1 MVVLLNT
8 DCSIF
13 VSIFIQSKPFWIMA
27 KAVQDFVEKE
37 GEGCLPLSGS
47 IPDMTAETEKYIAL
61 QQV

>member
-1 MVVLLNT
+1 
-8 DCSIF
+8 
-13 VSIFIQSKPFWIMA
+13 MA